1 MDVEIIT
8 DAASTALTNIAL
20 AVLSLL
26 AAYALYYIRLAVV
39 RVKVQTKQIEDKT
52 ARELLENALNDV
64 ERLAAKAVGCME
76 QTTAK
81 ALREAVKAGTGD
93 REKLLALG
101 KDVFNKVKQEIGPE
115 KQEVILKNLGSFD
128 HYLEQCVED
137 AVRKVKQGGSGGA
150 PAE

>member
-1 MDVEIIT
+1 MDMEIIT
-8 DAASTALTNIAL
+8 DAASTTLTNVAL
-20 AVLSLL
+20 AALSLL

-39 RVKVQTKQIEDKT
+39 RVKAQTKQIEDKT

-64 ERLAAKAVGCME
+64 ERLAAKAVGCTE

-101 KDVFNKVKQEIGPE
+101 KDVFNEVNQEIGPE
-115 KQEVILKNLGSFD
+115 KQEIILKNLGSFD

-137 AVRKVKQGGSGGA
+137 AVRKIKQGGSGGA